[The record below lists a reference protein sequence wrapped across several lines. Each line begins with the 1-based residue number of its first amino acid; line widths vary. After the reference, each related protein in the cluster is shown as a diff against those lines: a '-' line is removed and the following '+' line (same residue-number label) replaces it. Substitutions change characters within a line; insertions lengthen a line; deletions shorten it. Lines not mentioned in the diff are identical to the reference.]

1 MFDVKWTACLLVL
14 LFLSGQAWSQEW
26 KGHLATLNEAR
37 SACLDTHSKDCD
49 PFLAEAVA
57 VADVMQE
64 LSFVDMNAKEDF
76 VVVPFPHGNQTH
88 CSPNW
93 LKSMNGLAL
102 LHSTLGFAGFDD
114 TKTTYWTK
122 ALMQVSR
129 QLCHS

>member
-1 MFDVKWTACLLVL
+1 MKRTACLLVL
-14 LFLSGQAWSQEW
+14 LSLSGQAWSQEW
-26 KGHLATLNEAR
+26 RGHLATLGDAR
-37 SACLDTHSKDCD
+37 IACSDTDSKECQ
-49 PFLAEAVA
+49 PFLAQAVA

-64 LSFVDMNAKEDF
+64 LSFVDTDAKGDF
-76 VVVPFPHGNQTH
+76 VVVPFPHGSLTH

-102 LHSTLGFAGFDD
+102 LHSTLGFGGFDD
-114 TKTTYWTK
+114 TKTTYWTR